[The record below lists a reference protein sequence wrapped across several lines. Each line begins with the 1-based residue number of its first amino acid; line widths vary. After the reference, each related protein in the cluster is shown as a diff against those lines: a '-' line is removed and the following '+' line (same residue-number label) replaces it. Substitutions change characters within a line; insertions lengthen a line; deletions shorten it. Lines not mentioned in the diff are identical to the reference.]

1 MVFIVRTPNRD
12 FTYGSS
18 RTGAGLPLHSPRL
31 PAALCPAL
39 SRPSYSCTSS
49 LHAPEMGQDKSKP
62 QPGDLI
68 EIDRPFHQ
76 HWALYIGDGYVIN
89 LTPVDKPKI
98 MLGTYNLPV
107 FTSTVKRQLLEEVV
121 GNHKWHVNNKSDEYQ
136 TPLPVKQIIQRAAA
150 YVGKEVTYCLFG
162 RSSEYFVTELRYG
175 EAVSEQL
182 RTFIGGELHILGMS
196 DFEYTPNLGDMIE
209 IKREHDDHWALY
221 VGDGYVI
228 HGTPV
233 AGSEKIVI
241 KKITKELLKEV
252 VGNDSWAVNNK
263 YDQYCCPLP
272 VQVIIRRAERCIDG
286 ELPYYVI
293 DFKADGFVTKLRY
306 GGQLRAFICGE
317 LHILGMS
324 DFEYTP
330 NLGDMIEIK
339 REHDDH
345 WALYVGDGY
354 VIHGTPVAGSETI
367 VIKKITKELLKEVV
381 GTDSW
386 AVNNKY
392 DQYCCPLPVQVI
404 IRRAERCIDGELPYY
419 VIDFKADGFVTKLR
433 YGGQLWCTVGSELLI
448 PDMSHDKFKPNPG
461 DMIEIKRTGYQHW
474 ALYMGRGYVIH
485 MTPVDETIPSYS
497 ASNETTVI
505 LRIKKALLTVVA
517 RNDSW
522 AVNNKYDQ
530 YRSPLPVEEIIKR
543 AEGCIGKEM
552 AYHVFDFKADDFVRK
567 LRYGGQLM
575 TFVGIE
581 LCIPDTIYDQIYP
594 NPGDMV
600 EIKQPGH
607 HHWALYMGDGYVI
620 HVTAVGEN
628 SLRVST
634 GSGTVHIRKLKVKK
648 QLLADVARYETC
660 CVNNKYDHYLTPC
673 PVKEIIQRAEYW
685 IGREWPY
692 DVFSKHSE
700 HFVTELRYGEAVSKQ
715 VENAVIG
722 GFAATAG
729 VGLLGAVAGIAM
741 AFQKQ

>member
-1 MVFIVRTPNRD
+1 
-12 FTYGSS
+12 
-18 RTGAGLPLHSPRL
+18 
-31 PAALCPAL
+31 
-39 SRPSYSCTSS
+39 
-49 LHAPEMGQDKSKP
+49 
-62 QPGDLI
+62 
-68 EIDRPFHQ
+68 
-76 HWALYIGDGYVIN
+76 
-89 LTPVDKPKI
+89 
-98 MLGTYNLPV
+98 
-107 FTSTVKRQLLEEVV
+107 
-121 GNHKWHVNNKSDEYQ
+121 
-136 TPLPVKQIIQRAAA
+136 
-150 YVGKEVTYCLFG
+150 
-162 RSSEYFVTELRYG
+162 
-175 EAVSEQL
+175 
-182 RTFIGGELHILGMS
+182 MS

-715 VENAVIG
+715 AFVDGGLHNLDMRDDEEYPKPGDLIEIDRGLYQHWALYVGHGYVIHVTPIGENSPPASASTMSFLLKVAKVKKELLDKAAGKDNWRVNNKYDDVLIPFPVEEIIRRAERQVGRIVLYFLLYKNCEHFVTKLRYGKAVSEQVEKINRST
-722 GFAATAG
+722 AAGMGSIFGTAA
-729 VGLLGAVAGIAM
+729 LAGIALLVI
-741 AFQKQ
+741 